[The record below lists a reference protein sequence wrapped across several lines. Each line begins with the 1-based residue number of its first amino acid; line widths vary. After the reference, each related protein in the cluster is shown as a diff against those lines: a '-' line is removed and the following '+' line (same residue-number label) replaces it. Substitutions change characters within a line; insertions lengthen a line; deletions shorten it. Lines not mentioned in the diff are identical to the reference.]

1 MGRGP
6 ILRFPAQI
14 PQLWGL
20 GMPVGFREAQKHPS
34 GHALEISRAEPGR
47 RKQAPQTARGQARS
61 TESKDEYV
69 PAPGPPGAH
78 GLTDTDGH
86 SVTATHRGGGS
97 KGRRCLAA
105 RRAGTLLGTGPSRCL
120 QDASGSGRQGE
131 GEGRQREPRRGGGWA
146 ELSTDKGRARGPRP
160 HAECEE
166 AGEEG
171 GRGGGRAPG

>member
-34 GHALEISRAEPGR
+34 GHALKISRAEPGR

-69 PAPGPPGAH
+69 PAQVP
-78 GLTDTDGH
+78 
-86 SVTATHRGGGS
+86 
-97 KGRRCLAA
+97 
-105 RRAGTLLGTGPSRCL
+105 
-120 QDASGSGRQGE
+120 Q
-131 GEGRQREPRRGGGWA
+131 EP
-146 ELSTDKGRARGPRP
+146 TV
-160 HAECEE
+160 
-166 AGEEG
+166 
-171 GRGGGRAPG
+171 